1 MPEVSCPMEKS
12 PLSPMKK
19 TVLSLGLCSA
29 TLFLATGRAEAPKGT
44 PSAARDAGQAEL
56 LQRYDKNH
64 DGKLDEAELAAAHE
78 SMLQAGFGNGAD
90 GERRSRREAWLIKH
104 FDKNGDGKLDD
115 TERAEAKRVMLARFD
130 TNHDGR
136 LDEDERA
143 AMREQL
149 KGDAKA
155 LKLKN

>member
-1 MPEVSCPMEKS
+1 
-12 PLSPMKK
+12 MKK

-29 TLFLATGRAEAPKGT
+29 TLFLAGQAEEPQAAR
-44 PSAARDAGQAEL
+44 SAAPDSAQIEL

-78 SMLQAGFGNGAD
+78 SMLQAGFNRPAG
-90 GERRSRREAWLIKH
+90 GERAGRRQAWLIKH
-104 FDKNGDGKLDD
+104 FDRNGDGKLDEA
-115 TERAEAKRVMLARFD
+115 ERAEARRVILERFD

-149 KGDAKA
+149 KGDAKS

>member
-1 MPEVSCPMEKS
+1 
-12 PLSPMKK
+12 MKK
-19 TVLSLGLCSA
+19 TVLSLGLCAA
-29 TLFLATGRAEAPKGT
+29 TLFLAAGRAGEAKAP
-44 PSAARDAGQAEL
+44 PPAAPNASQAGL
-56 LQRYDKNH
+56 LQRYDQNH

-78 SMLQAGFGNGAD
+78 SMLQAGFGNRAD

-115 TERAEAKRVMLARFD
+115 NERAEAKRVMLARFD

>member
-1 MPEVSCPMEKS
+1 MEKS
-12 PLSPMKK
+12 PLLPMKK

-29 TLFLATGRAEAPKGT
+29 TLFLAAGRAEEAKAP
-44 PSAARDAGQAEL
+44 PPAARDAGQAGL
-56 LQRYDKNH
+56 LQRFDTNH

-78 SMLQAGFGNGAD
+78 SMLQAGFGNGAG
-90 GERRSRREAWLIKH
+90 GERRSKREAWLLKH
-104 FDKNGDGKLDD
+104 FDKNGDGKLDES
-115 TERAEAKRVMLARFD
+115 ERAEAKRVMLARFD